1 MIKDIASKYAVYL
14 YIFAWIY
21 FLHELEPKM
30 NWNSVSFDWNQAR
43 AFLATAEEGS
53 LSAAAR
59 ALGQTQP
66 TLGRQVTALEE
77 ELGVVLFER
86 IGRSLAL
93 TPSGLELLD
102 HVRAMGEAAGRISM
116 TASGQSQSIEGQVCI
131 SASDA
136 MAAYFLPGVLKRL
149 RRMAPKIEIEVVASN
164 ALSDLRRREADI
176 AIRHVRPEQPDL
188 IAKLVRESKA
198 YLYASK
204 EFLEERGRPSMPEDL
219 TDSDFIGFGQTDRL
233 ITAFNGA
240 GLNLSRRNFRIGSES
255 GVVGWELVKQGL
267 GIGIMSEE
275 IAALSPDIERI
286 LPDLPPFT
294 FPIWLTTHR
303 ELHSSARIRLVFDL
317 LDEVLG

>member
-1 MIKDIASKYAVYL
+1 
-14 YIFAWIY
+14 
-21 FLHELEPKM
+21 M

-66 TLGRQVTALEE
+66 TLSRQVAALEE
-77 ELGVVLFER
+77 ELDVVLFER
-86 IGRSLAL
+86 IGRTLAL
-93 TPSGLELLD
+93 TPSGQELLD
-102 HVRAMGEAAGRISM
+102 HVRAMGEAAGRISL

-149 RRMAPKIEIEVVASN
+149 RKMAPKIEIEVVASN

-188 IAKLVRESKA
+188 IAKLVRETCGR
-198 YLYASK
+198 LYASR
-204 EFLEERGRPSMPEDL
+204 EYLEEHGRPSKPEDL
-219 TDSDFIGFGQTDRL
+219 SNSDFIGFSQNDRL
-233 ITAFNGA
+233 IAALNGM
-240 GLNLSRRNFRIGSES
+240 GLSLTRRNFMVSSES
-255 GVVGWELVKQGL
+255 GIVGWEMVKQGL
-267 GIGIMSEE
+267 GIGIMAKE
-275 IAALSPDIERI
+275 IADLTPGIECV
-286 LPDLPPFT
+286 LPDLPPVT

-303 ELHSSARIRLVFDL
+303 ELRSSARIRLVFDL
-317 LDEVLG
+317 LDEVLS

>member
-1 MIKDIASKYAVYL
+1 
-14 YIFAWIY
+14 
-21 FLHELEPKM
+21 M
-30 NWNSVSFDWNQAR
+30 NWNTVSFDWNQAR

-66 TLGRQVTALEE
+66 TLGRQVTALEQ

-86 IGRSLAL
+86 IGRNLAL

-136 MAAYFLPGVLKRL
+136 TAAYLLPAAIKRL
-149 RRMAPKIEIEVVASN
+149 RKRAPKIEIEVVSSN

-188 IAKLVRESKA
+188 IAKLVREAHA
-198 YLYASK
+198 YLYASPEYLDAK
-204 EFLEERGRPSMPEDL
+204 GRPATAEDL
-219 TDSDFIGFGQTDRL
+219 TACDFIGFGQPDRL
-233 ITAFNGA
+233 IAALSGQ
-240 GLNLSRRNFRIGSES
+240 GLKLSRRNFTAGSES
-255 GVVGWELVKQGL
+255 GVVAWELVKQGL

-275 IAALSPDIERI
+275 IAALTPEIERV
-286 LPDLPPFT
+286 LPDLPPFK

-303 ELHSSARIRLVFDL
+303 ELKSSRRIRVVFDL
-317 LDEVLG
+317 LDEVLAQ

>member
-1 MIKDIASKYAVYL
+1 
-14 YIFAWIY
+14 
-21 FLHELEPKM
+21 M
-30 NWNSVSFDWNQAR
+30 NWNAVSFDWNQAR

-66 TLGRQVTALEE
+66 TLGRQVTALEQ

-102 HVRAMGEAAGRISM
+102 HVRAMGEAAGRISLA
-116 TASGQSQSIEGQVCI
+116 ASGQSQSIEGQVCI

-136 MAAYFLPGVLKRL
+136 MAAYILPGALKRL
-149 RRMAPKIEIEVVASN
+149 RAEAPKIEIEVVASN

-188 IAKLVRESKA
+188 IAKLVRDA
-198 YLYASK
+198 RAFLYAAP
-204 EFLEERGRPSMPEDL
+204 EYLDAHGRPETPEDL
-219 TDSDFIGFGQTDRL
+219 TACNFIGFGQPDRL
-233 ITAFNGA
+233 IAALNEE
-240 GLNLSRRNFRIGSES
+240 GLKLSRHNFKAGSES
-255 GVVGWELVKQGL
+255 GVVAWELTKQGL
-267 GIGIMSEE
+267 GIGIMAEE
-275 IAALSPDIERI
+275 IAALTPGIERV
-286 LPDLPPFT
+286 LPDLPPFL

-303 ELHSSARIRLVFDL
+303 ELHSSRRIRLVFDL
-317 LDEVLG
+317 LDEVLSERW

>member
-1 MIKDIASKYAVYL
+1 
-14 YIFAWIY
+14 
-21 FLHELEPKM
+21 M

-116 TASGQSQSIEGQVCI
+116 AASGRSQSIEGQVCI

-149 RRMAPKIEIEVVASN
+149 REMAPKIEIEVVASN

-198 YLYASK
+198 HLYASS
-204 EFLEERGRPSMPEDL
+204 EFIAREGRPATPEDL
-219 TDSDFIGFGQTDRL
+219 SNSDFIGFGQTDRL
-233 ITAFNGA
+233 LTALNGA
-240 GLNLSRRNFRIGSES
+240 GLSLTRSNFRIGSES
-255 GVVGWELVKQGL
+255 GVVAWELMKQGL

-275 IAALSPDIERI
+275 IAALTPGIERI

-294 FPIWLTTHR
+294 FPVWLTTHR
-303 ELHSSARIRLVFDL
+303 ELRSSARIRLVFDL
-317 LDEVLG
+317 LDEVLS

>member
-1 MIKDIASKYAVYL
+1 
-14 YIFAWIY
+14 
-21 FLHELEPKM
+21 M
-30 NWNSVSFDWNQAR
+30 NWNTVSFDWNQAR

-66 TLGRQVTALEE
+66 TLGRQVAALEA
-77 ELGVVLFER
+77 ELGVILFER
-86 IGRSLAL
+86 IGRNLTL

-116 TASGQSQSIEGQVCI
+116 AASGQSQSIEGQVCI

-136 MAAYFLPGVLKRL
+136 MAAYLLPVALKRL
-149 RRMAPKIEIEVVASN
+149 RARAPKIEIEVVSSN

-188 IAKLVRESKA
+188 IAKLIRETNA
-198 YLYASK
+198 YLYAST
-204 EFLEERGRPSMPEDL
+204 EFLERHGRPAAPEEL
-219 TDSDFIGFGQTDRL
+219 TDLDFIGFGQADRL
-233 ITAFNGA
+233 IAALNGA
-240 GLNLSRRNFRIGSES
+240 GLSLTRRNFRVGSES
-255 GVVGWELVKQGL
+255 GVVGWELVKHGL
-267 GIGIMSEE
+267 GIGIMAEE
-275 IAALSPDIERI
+275 IAALTPGIERV

-303 ELHSSARIRLVFDL
+303 ELRSSARIRVVFDL
-317 LDEVLG
+317 LAEVLS

>member
-1 MIKDIASKYAVYL
+1 
-14 YIFAWIY
+14 
-21 FLHELEPKM
+21 M
-30 NWNSVSFDWNQAR
+30 NWNSISFDWNQAR

-66 TLGRQVTALEE
+66 TLGRQVAALEA
-77 ELGVVLFER
+77 ELGVILFER
-86 IGRSLAL
+86 IGRNLSL

-136 MAAYFLPGVLKRL
+136 MAAYLLPAVLKRL
-149 RRMAPKIEIEVVASN
+149 RDRAPKIEIEVVSSN

-188 IAKLVRESKA
+188 IAKLIRETNA
-198 YLYASK
+198 YLYASS
-204 EFLEERGRPSMPEDL
+204 EFLEAHGRPTRPEAL
-219 TDSDFIGFGQTDRL
+219 TDLDFIGFGQADRL
-233 ITAFNGA
+233 IAALNGA
-240 GLNLSRRNFRIGSES
+240 GLTLTRRNFRVGSES
-255 GVVGWELVKQGL
+255 GVVGWELVKHGL
-267 GIGIMSEE
+267 GIGIMAEE
-275 IAALSPDIERI
+275 IAALTPGIERV

-303 ELHSSARIRLVFDL
+303 ELRSSRRIRVVFDL
-317 LDEVLG
+317 LEEVLG